1 MQPPGLQLFQGRT
14 FVLTIRSRRGVRI
27 KATSDVEKSCSTS
40 EMSSSD
46 VELDSSKGSVL
57 NMRRPRVVAVS
68 SQPELCSGHPCKMK
82 QSDSR
87 TDS

>member
-1 MQPPGLQLFQGRT
+1 M
-14 FVLTIRSRRGVRI
+14 SI

-68 SQPELCSGHPCKMK
+68 SQLTSC
-82 QSDSR
+82 SR
-87 TDS
+87 TSLQDETERSTYRRLVDCGPG

>member
-1 MQPPGLQLFQGRT
+1 M
-14 FVLTIRSRRGVRI
+14 SI

-57 NMRRPRVVAVS
+57 NMRRPRVVATS
-68 SQPELCSGHPCKMK
+68 GQPESCSGPSLQDETERFTYRRLVGCGPG
-82 QSDSR
+82 
-87 TDS
+87 

>member
-1 MQPPGLQLFQGRT
+1 M
-14 FVLTIRSRRGVRI
+14 SI

-57 NMRRPRVVAVS
+57 KMRRPRVVAVS
-68 SQPELCSGHPCKMK
+68 GQPELCSGHPCKTK
-82 QSDSR
+82 QSERFTHRQLADCGPG
-87 TDS
+87 

>member
-1 MQPPGLQLFQGRT
+1 MQPPGLQLFHGRT
-14 FVLTIRSRRGVRI
+14 LVLTIRSRRGVSI

-57 NMRRPRVVAVS
+57 NMRRPRVVAAS
-68 SQPELCSGHPCKMK
+68 GQPELCSGHPCKMK

-87 TDS
+87 TDG

>member
-1 MQPPGLQLFQGRT
+1 MYPSRVQLFHDRT
-14 FVLTIRSRRGVRI
+14 LVLTIRSRRGVSI

-57 NMRRPRVVAVS
+57 KMRRPRVVAVP
-68 SQPELCSGHPCKMK
+68 SQPELCSEHPCKMK
-82 QSDSR
+82 PIDPR
-87 TDS
+87 TDG